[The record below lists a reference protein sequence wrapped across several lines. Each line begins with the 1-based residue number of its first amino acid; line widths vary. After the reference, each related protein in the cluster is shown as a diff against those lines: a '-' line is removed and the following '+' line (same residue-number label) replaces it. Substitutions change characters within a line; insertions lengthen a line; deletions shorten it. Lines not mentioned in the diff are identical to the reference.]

1 MVFRLLIILFLF
13 SIKFSYSN
21 IIYDKNEILIND
33 IEMNNYINIY
43 ENNFGIKIS
52 KNEAIKN
59 IVKIKKT
66 IKFLKNN
73 NSIFLSNLDS
83 QIEKEFTKE
92 IFDDQMALNFV
103 RIQKIRNNFISE
115 YFNNIFDIKD
125 LENIFLKI
133 DNLIVPI
140 SKNNCL
146 TIEKL
151 HDVRND
157 KYFIKNLF
165 INLKNN
171 QQNFEIEINDQ
182 KYKACMNAELFNK
195 IDKEII
201 QYIQDKTEKD
211 FNNFFYGKV
220 NWKKNLFF

>member
-21 IIYDKNEILIND
+21 IIYNKNEILIND

-103 RIQKIRNNFISE
+103 RFQKIRNNFISE

-133 DNLIVPI
+133 DNLIIPI

-151 HDVRND
+151 HDASKD
-157 KYFIKNLF
+157 KVFIKNLF
-165 INLKNN
+165 VNLKNK
-171 QQNFEIEINDQ
+171 QQNFETEINSQ
-182 KYKACMNAELFNK
+182 KYKVCLNAKLFSNLEN
-195 IDKEII
+195 EIL
-201 QYIQDKTEKD
+201 QYIQNKTEKD
-211 FNNFFYGKV
+211 FDNFIYGKR
-220 NWKKNLFF
+220 N

>member
-1 MVFRLLIILFLF
+1 MVFRLLIITFLF
-13 SIKFSYSN
+13 IVNISHSN
-21 IIYDKNEILIND
+21 IIYDKNEILVND
-33 IEMNNYINIY
+33 IEMNNYMNLY
-43 ENNFGIKIS
+43 ENSFGIKIS

-66 IKFLKNN
+66 IKFFQNN
-73 NSIFLSNLDS
+73 NPNFLSNLDM

-92 IFDDQMALNFV
+92 IFDDQGTLNFI
-103 RIQKIRNNFISE
+103 RFQKIRNGFISE

-151 HDVRND
+151 HDVSND
-157 KYFIKNLF
+157 KFFIKNLF

-171 QQNFEIEINDQ
+171 RQFFETEITDQ
-182 KYKACMNAELFNK
+182 IYNVCMNAELFNK

-220 NWKKNLFF
+220 N